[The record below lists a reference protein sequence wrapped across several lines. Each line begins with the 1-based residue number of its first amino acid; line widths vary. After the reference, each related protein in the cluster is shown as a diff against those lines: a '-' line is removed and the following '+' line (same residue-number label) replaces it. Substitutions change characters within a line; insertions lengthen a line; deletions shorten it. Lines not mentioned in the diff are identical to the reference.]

1 MSLSNN
7 ELNKISRFL
16 IKLLR
21 HNASEFNLVLDKDGF
36 IECSKL
42 LKLQRLNNI
51 TINDIIK
58 IVNICDK
65 QRFNLKKIND
75 EYFIAANQGHSIKI
89 ESKLLNPITLDN
101 CHLYKNKNIIHG
113 TYTNI
118 IEKIKKEGLNK
129 MGRIH
134 IHFSTKIDNTKVI
147 SGIRKSSN
155 VYIYID
161 LEKAIKDGF
170 KFYESP
176 NRVILTPG
184 NEYGILPSKYFK
196 NIVYK

>member
-1 MSLSNN
+1 MNLSN
-7 ELNKISRFL
+7 ELNKISRFI

-21 HNASEFNLVLDKDGF
+21 HNASDYNLILDKDGF

-51 TINDIIK
+51 TMNDIIK
-58 IVNICDK
+58 IVHMCDK
-65 QRFNLKKIND
+65 QRFNIKKINN
-75 EYFIAANQGHSIKI
+75 EYYIAANQGHSIKI
-89 ESKLLNPITLDN
+89 ESKLLKTITLQN
-101 CHLYKNKNIIHG
+101 CFMYKNIIHG

-134 IHFSTKIDNTKVI
+134 IHFSTNIDDKKVI

-155 VYIYID
+155 VFIYID

-176 NRVILTPG
+176 NGVILTSG
-184 NEYGILPSKYFK
+184 NEYGSLPSKYFK